1 MGDDTATAGKLLKQA
16 IRSEINGRRFYEFL
30 AGKTSQP
37 DAKRKLTS
45 LADDERRHELA
56 LRKIYK
62 KQYGEEADD
71 IPEQGIGALA
81 EFFADPEGKRDKSE
95 IQYIEMAI
103 EAELAAT
110 NFYKDGAKNASDE
123 DIKAI
128 YRKMADEEYSHYESL
143 QAEKS
148 AIGGNY
154 YWFGFD
160 EASPLEH

>member
-1 MGDDTATAGKLLKQA
+1 MGHDTATAQDLLKQA
-16 IRSEINGRRFYEFL
+16 IRSEIDGRRFYEFL
-30 AGKTSQP
+30 AGKTTQP
-37 DAKRKLTS
+37 DARRKLTS
-45 LADDERRHELA
+45 LAKDERRHELA
-56 LRKIYK
+56 LYRIYK
-62 KQYGEEADD
+62 KQYGEEATD
-71 IPEQGIGALA
+71 IPERGVGALA
-81 EFFADPEGKRDKSE
+81 EFFANPEGKEDRTE

-110 NFYKDGAKNASDE
+110 NFYKEGAKNAPDE

-128 YRKMADEEYSHYESL
+128 YRKMAEEEYSHYESL

-148 AIGGNY
+148 AMGGNY